1 MSFPGPR
8 SCKKAFSVAQLGFL
22 FASVLL
28 LAPVLNCQVI
38 GRKQAVTVPEVTEPW
53 AKTIVPVERVAHAAT
68 LMEADDDQEAR
79 ASALVTTQ
87 PGAIAAG
94 NSARKHLGRV
104 ARQQQSSTPSIVGTV
119 FNVPFGGNPPDPMI
133 AAGPNHLVVV
143 VNTVIAIYTK
153 SGTLVSQT
161 NFSDFFGQFNISS
174 CCFDPRIVYDQE
186 HQIFVFVAAERGP
199 QAGDAHIFVAVS
211 QTSDPTGNWNKFVL
225 DHSENG
231 TWPDFPGLGISDS
244 AVYIGDDQL
253 PFTTGAAESWITIIP
268 TSELIAGSSTL
279 NVTRFKKVKTG
290 SGAAAFGIEPAV
302 QYGSSSEEFLLG
314 NPDGNSIPFFTINTA
329 GTPTLSVVNVP
340 VPAFRNTPEA
350 IQPNT
355 TITIPPGPNVLS
367 PVWRN
372 NSLWFTQGVADSS
385 GQNPVVRW
393 YELDTPSKA
402 VKQVGTESGVGA
414 AYYGALTVRP
424 DGGVDLVYCTS
435 SATQFASAGY
445 AHRDPTDP
453 PNTMPISGVYKA
465 GDATF
470 TGSRYG
476 DLFGMSP
483 DPSGSGTW
491 GIAEIASGGGAN
503 HGTAV
508 VNLLSIPASA
518 PPDFSLTA
526 PQSVT
531 VPAGQSSEAQ
541 ISVVAANGF
550 SDAVTFVISGLPAG
564 ASASFTPATVNG
576 GGSTKLTFST
586 TSAVA
591 PGNYPVTVT
600 GSSTGQDGNLS
611 HSAALTLVVT
621 QPAADFTITLASQ
634 SLSVQAGASAT
645 LQIAIAAINGFAG
658 GVSFS
663 VSGLPTGATTNFN
676 PASVPGSGSTS
687 LTVAADSSTPT
698 GQFPLTITASAN
710 GPNGAI
716 AHTAAVVLTVSA
728 ATGGTPDFTI
738 SAAPPT
744 ATVRAGQAAS
754 YSLTASALNGFSGAV
769 TLACAGLPAAA
780 TCTFSPNPLMV
791 TSAGVPATLQ
801 IATAGLAA
809 VLRDADP
816 GLETFASLAT
826 IEFSLFGICLIGG
839 STRRRTGSRLDRL
852 YTERRKQS
860 IVLLAMLLTLAL
872 LGIGCGTVS
881 NHNQQSG
888 SGGSPAPTTP
898 AGTYSVTIT
907 ATSGSLQHSTSVQLV
922 VQ

>member
-1 MSFPGPR
+1 MSFPGPA
-8 SCKKAFSVAQLGFL
+8 SCSKAFSFAQFGFL

-28 LAPVLNCQVI
+28 LVPVLNSQVI
-38 GRKQAVTVPEVTEPW
+38 GGKQAVAVPEVTEPW
-53 AKTIVPVERVAHAAT
+53 TKTVVPVDRVAHAAS

-79 ASALVTTQ
+79 ASALARTQ
-87 PGAIAAG
+87 PAAIATG
-94 NSARKHLGRV
+94 KSTRGQLGKV
-104 ARQQQSSTPSIVGTV
+104 ARQQQSSTSSIVGTV
-119 FNVPFGGNPPDPMI
+119 FNVPFGANPPDPMI

-161 NFSDFFGQFNISS
+161 NFSNFFGRFNIPS
-174 CCFDPRIVYDQE
+174 CCFDPRIVYDQA
-186 HQIFVFVAAERGP
+186 HQIFVFVAAEKGP

-231 TWPDFPGLGISDS
+231 TWPDFPGLGLSDS

-253 PFTTGAAESWITIIP
+253 PFTTGTAEAWITIIP

-290 SGAAAFGIEPAV
+290 SGASAFGIEPAV
-302 QYGSSSEEFLLG
+302 TYGTTSQEFLVA
-314 NPDGNSIPFFTINTA
+314 NPDGNSIPLFAINTA

-340 VPAFRNTPEA
+340 VPAFQGPPQAT
-350 IQPNT
+350 QPGT
-355 TITIPPGPNVLS
+355 TTTIPPGANVLS

-393 YELDTPSKA
+393 YELDTPSKSL
-402 VKQVGTESGVGA
+402 KQVGTEAGVGE
-414 AYYGALTVRP
+414 AYYGALTVRS

-435 SATQFASAGY
+435 SAIQFASAGY
-445 AHRDPTDP
+445 AHRDVTDP
-453 PNTMPISGVYKA
+453 PNTMSIHGVYKA

-470 TGSRYG
+470 TAGRYG
-476 DLFGMSP
+476 DLFGMSA

-508 VNLLSIPASA
+508 VNLLSTPASA
-518 PPDFSLTA
+518 PPDFSLMA
-526 PQSVT
+526 PQSIT
-531 VPAGQSSEAQ
+531 VSAGSASEAQ

-550 SDAVTFVISGLPAG
+550 SDAVTFAMSGLPAG

-576 GGSTKLTFST
+576 GGSTKLTVST

-591 PGNYPVTVT
+591 PGNYPLTVT

-611 HSAALTLVVT
+611 HSAALTLVVA
-621 QPAADFTITLASQ
+621 QPAPDFTITPQSQ
-634 SLSVQAGASAT
+634 TLGVQAGASAT
-645 LQIAIAAINGFAG
+645 LEIAIAAINGFAG
-658 GVSFS
+658 SVTFN

-676 PASVPGSGSTS
+676 PASVPGSGSTT
-687 LTVAADSSTPT
+687 LTVAADSSTPV
-698 GQFPLTITASAN
+698 GQFPLTITASGN
-710 GPNGAI
+710 GPDGAI
-716 AHTAAVVLTVSA
+716 AHTAAVVLTV
-728 ATGGTPDFTI
+728 ATVAGTPDFSI
-738 SAAPPT
+738 AAAPPT
-744 ATVRAGQAAS
+744 MTVRAGQTAS
-754 YSLTASALNGFSGAV
+754 YSVIASALNGFSGAV
-769 TLACAGLPAAA
+769 TLACAGLPPAAS
-780 TCTFSPNPLMV
+780 CTFNPNPLTV
-791 TSAGVPATLQ
+791 TSAGAPATLQ

-809 VLRDADP
+809 VLRDAVP
-816 GLETFASLAT
+816 GPGSFASLAT
-826 IEFSLFGICLIGG
+826 MGFSLFGICFIGG
-839 STRRRTGSRLDRL
+839 STRRRTGRRLTRPSAKRGQRS
-852 YTERRKQS
+852 TG
-860 IVLLAMLLTLAL
+860 LLAMLLTLAL
-872 LGIGCGTVS
+872 LGFGCGTVS

-907 ATSGSLQHSTSVQLV
+907 ANSGSLQHSTSVQLV